1 MLYKELI
8 VCQHSYLNIRCLWP
22 KPSTYPVF
30 YFIAFISLSLCLQ
43 VSVESITKIVS
54 FTGTFTRLKVGC
66 KKITTLFKLRISII
80 IWSFSS

>member
-22 KPSTYPVF
+22 KPSTYPVL
-30 YFIAFISLSLCLQ
+30 YLIAFISLSLCLQ

-54 FTGTFTRLKVGC
+54 FTDRETVKVLSQDLKLFG
-66 KKITTLFKLRISII
+66 KK
-80 IWSFSS
+80 

>member
-8 VCQHSYLNIRCLWP
+8 VCQHSYLNIRCLWS

-30 YFIAFISLSLCLQ
+30 YLITFISLSLCLQ

-54 FTGTFTRLKVGC
+54 FTVLSQDLKLVA
-66 KKITTLFKLRISII
+66 KK
-80 IWSFSS
+80 